1 MKVLWLSNCVLTTQQ
16 TASTGTWLQTMSAEL
31 TNKGNVELYNIT
43 FGNVSEVTQC
53 DCGSIGQWVVPMSKS
68 INGLPT
74 KDIVNAICDIAKQ
87 VSPDL
92 IHVWGVE
99 FYWGLL
105 SARGILK
112 YPTLLEIQGLR
123 YTCAD
128 AYYASMSAKEILA
141 SITLTDLIFAYRR
154 IDRQKQSHTDWGKYE
169 KEMLFSHEYIST
181 QSKWV
186 RSIIKPYCG
195 ANANIFETKM
205 ALRPEFL
212 ASQPWQYPEPSG
224 TIQLLSI
231 TSMAVPY
238 KGVHMA
244 LKAVALLKERY
255 PLIKMKLVGDY
266 MQQRSNLR
274 KIGYVRFLERLIKKL
289 GIKENV
295 EFVGPMSAPEL
306 VREMH
311 KSHAVVHSS
320 FVESYSLSL
329 AESMAVGV
337 PCVISYAGGM
347 IELAEDEVSGLFYS
361 PSDYRE
367 CASQIERL
375 ILDKELSLK
384 ISLSAYKLARERN
397 CTDDV
402 IATQLEIYSTVL
414 EMTKKSKRW
423 KGL

>member
-53 DCGSIGQWVVPMSKS
+53 DCGSIGQWVVPMSKL

-74 KDIVNAICDIAKQ
+74 KDIVDAICRIAKQ

-128 AYYASMSAKEILA
+128 AYYAGMSAKEILS
-141 SITLTDLIFAYRR
+141 SISWIDLIFAYRR
-154 IDRQKQSHTDWGKYE
+154 IDRQKQSHLDWGRYE
-169 KEMLFSHEYIST
+169 KEMLSSHEYIST
-181 QSKWV
+181 QSDWV
-186 RSIIKPYCG
+186 RNIIKPYCRV
-195 ANANIFETKM
+195 NANIFEAKI

-212 ASQPWQYPEPSG
+212 AAQPWQYPETSD
-224 TIQLLSI
+224 TVQLLSI
-231 TSMAVPY
+231 SSMAVPY

-244 LKAVALLKERY
+244 LKAVALLKDRY
-255 PLIKMKLVGDY
+255 PSIKIKLVGDY

-295 EFVGPMSAPEL
+295 EFTGPMSAPEL
-306 VREMH
+306 VCEMR
-311 KSHAVVHSS
+311 KSHAVIHSS

-347 IELAEDEVSGLFYS
+347 SELAENEVSGLYYS
-361 PSDYRE
+361 PCDYRE
-367 CASQIERL
+367 CASQIER
-375 ILDKELSLK
+375 IITNKELALN
-384 ISLSAYKLARERN
+384 ISESSYKLARVRN

-402 IATQLEIYSTVL
+402 VTTQLDIYNRVL
-414 EMTKKSKRW
+414 EMIKNR
-423 KGL
+423 